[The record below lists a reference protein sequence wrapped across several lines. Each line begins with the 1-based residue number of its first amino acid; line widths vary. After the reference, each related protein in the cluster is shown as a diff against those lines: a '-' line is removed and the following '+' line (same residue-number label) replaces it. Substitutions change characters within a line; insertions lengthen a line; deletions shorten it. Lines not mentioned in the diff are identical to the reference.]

1 MLCTARMEMD
11 RTIGAVIRLGRLEVE
26 TPDHVTLRY
35 DLAGAGNRGFAALID
50 FVAATLVLA
59 GMVALWVV
67 LLRLV
72 GATTLL
78 PFIGI
83 FFLVAFAIAWSYFI
97 LLEWLWGGQTL
108 GKRIYRL
115 RVISADGSP
124 ASFTAVLIRNL
135 LRLIDFLP
143 AFYGLGLLAIVATS
157 RSQRLGDVAAGT
169 FVVRAP
175 RPRIDLLA
183 LRTIAPAGPATMS
196 VRGMSGELQ
205 RLVRE
210 FVARERTLAETD
222 RRRVAAG
229 IAAALR
235 ARIPDATATEDI
247 ALIHEV
253 AAALRA
259 SGERT

>member
-1 MLCTARMEMD
+1 
-11 RTIGAVIRLGRLEVE
+11 VIRLGRLEVE
-26 TPDHVTLRY
+26 TADHVTLRY

-50 FVAATLVLA
+50 AVAAVLVVIGFSA
-59 GMVALWVV
+59 IEFVVGSFVSSPAL
-67 LLRLV
+67 LQ
-72 GATTLL
+72 
-78 PFIGI
+78 FYGI
-83 FFLVAFAIAWSYFI
+83 FRLLSLLSAFAYFV
-97 LLEWLWGGQTL
+97 LLEWLWNGQTL
-108 GKRIYRL
+108 GKRIYGL

-135 LRLIDFLP
+135 VRLIDFLP

-157 RSQRLGDVAAGT
+157 RAQRLGDVAAGT

-175 RPRIDLLA
+175 KPRIDLLS
-183 LRTIAPAGPATMS
+183 LRTIAPGAPAS
-196 VRGMSGELQ
+196 LRVRGMSGELQ

-210 FVARERTLAETD
+210 FVARESRLAEPD

-229 IAAALR
+229 IARALR
-235 ARIPDATATEDI
+235 ERVPDATAADDI

-253 AAALRA
+253 AAAMRA